1 MMYKIGDKISH
12 TVHGAGVISNIETK
26 EILGEETSYYTI
38 EIPANKMKLMVA
50 TEKADEIGIRKI
62 MGKKELAVVLE
73 GLTIPLESKKIN
85 WMERTRENEVKLAS
99 GNINQV
105 MEVYKELYKLDN
117 EKGLSST
124 EKRMYNTAKQIL
136 VSEVSLVNKITSE
149 EAENLMKDTLNKTL
163 QINI

>member
-1 MMYKIGDKISH
+1 MEKNLWFNQNISEVSKI
-12 TVHGAGVISNIETK
+12 
-26 EILGEETSYYTI
+26 
-38 EIPANKMKLMVA
+38 
-50 TEKADEIGIRKI
+50 
-62 MGKKELAVVLE
+62 LE
-73 GLTIPLESKKIN
+73 
-85 WMERTRENEVKLAS
+85 V
-99 GNINQV
+99 
-105 MEVYKELYKLDN
+105 DN